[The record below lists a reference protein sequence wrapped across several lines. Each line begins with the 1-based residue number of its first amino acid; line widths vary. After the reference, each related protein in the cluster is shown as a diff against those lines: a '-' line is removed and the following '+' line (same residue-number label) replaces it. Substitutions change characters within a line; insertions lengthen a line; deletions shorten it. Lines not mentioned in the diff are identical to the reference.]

1 MKIYTLQEFED
12 LKFEHDYKGR
22 NIPLEMRTKKKYN
35 LTKPKTLK
43 PRIVECRLDDNGIP
57 YEHVIQEKVTKQVA
71 NTNKITELIVDFLIV
86 VIGSKSARRISS
98 EGRYRPDGKGGGKW
112 IGGVNNGLEDA
123 HGNYNGREVC
133 IELKATKGDKQREKQ
148 ILRQQ
153 QVEADG
159 GVYLLLRWTTFE
171 DFQKL
176 LYQKLGLYI

>member
-1 MKIYTLQEFED
+1 MKIYTLEEFQD
-12 LKFEHDYKGR
+12 LKFEHDYKDSV
-22 NIPLEMRTKKKYN
+22 IPLNCRSKKKYN
-35 LTKPKTLK
+35 ITKPKTVK

-57 YEHVIQEKVTKQVA
+57 YEHVLQEKVSKEVP

-98 EGRYRPDGKGGGKW
+98 EGRARPDGKGGLKF
-112 IGGVNNGLEDA
+112 IKGVNKGMEDIHA
-123 HGNYNGREVC
+123 NYKGIEVC
-133 IELKATKGDKQREKQ
+133 IELKATKTDKHREKQ

-159 GVYLLLRWTTFE
+159 GVYLLLRWSTFE

-176 LYQKLGLYI
+176 LYQKLGLL

>member
-1 MKIYTLQEFED
+1 MKIYTLEEFEE
-12 LKFEHDYKGR
+12 LKFQYDYKDSVV
-22 NIPLEMRTKKKYN
+22 PLRGRTKTKYK
-35 LTKPKTLK
+35 LTKPKTVK

-57 YEHVIQEKVTKQVA
+57 YEHVIQEKVTKQVP

-98 EGRYRPDGKGGGKW
+98 EGRYRHGIGFIKG
-112 IGGVNNGLEDA
+112 INNGLEDIHA
-123 HGNYNGREVC
+123 NYKGIEVC
-133 IELKATKGDKQREKQ
+133 IELKATKTDRHREKQ

-171 DFQKL
+171 DFQEL
-176 LYQKLGLYI
+176 LYQKLGLL